1 MKITELSAEEGIR
14 KVCIYYWRRLWSR
27 WLSRNGSIFFG
38 HVALYAT
45 VTDGRF
51 VVLRVSTTNVT
62 VFRCE
67 TV

>member
-1 MKITELSAEEGIR
+1 MQVLLE
-14 KVCIYYWRRLWSR
+14 RLWSR
-27 WLSRNGSIFFG
+27 QLSRNGSISFG

-45 VTDGRF
+45 VADGRF

-67 TV
+67 PGQFGRRFRRNMLSPF

>member
-45 VTDGRF
+45 V
-51 VVLRVSTTNVT
+51 
-62 VFRCE
+62 
-67 TV
+67 